1 MTKTYVLPRL
11 CLCLCL
17 LWPAACTRLEETP
30 RRDELVVAMRNT
42 PAFVQETG
50 EGAGEGGRM
59 AALSGAVA
67 ATDAGTKAIEFG
79 EVGFERELV
88 EQFANTLGL
97 NLRVILVRSQ
107 GEMLTLVR
115 EGKAHMAASAMR
127 FADSN
132 GIRYTAPLRQSP
144 MVLVQS
150 AASINMDTLPK
161 LAGHRIE
168 ALSGS
173 LQVPVLLRLA
183 SQAGRESRTAADV
196 PLKPAAQR
204 LAPVPASVTV
214 MQPAFQLSVQQGL
227 NEIELLG
234 RVSERRSELAATDRL
249 HYDIATG
256 YFPDLQIAQE
266 LDHQVG
272 FAWAFPAAGDARLF
286 DRAQQFI
293 KQVRQDGTVA
303 RLNDRYF
310 GHTRRLDAQ
319 SVSRFM
325 LHIGKTLP
333 AFRTEF
339 VNAQEITGIDW
350 RLIAALAYQ
359 ESQWDP
365 LATSPTNVRGIM
377 MLTEDTADHLK
388 VTNRLDARQSIRAG
402 ARYLADIIDNLPPE
416 IPQPDRTWMAIAAYN
431 LGQGHMNG
439 ARVIARSLK
448 RDANSWFEMKAVL
461 PLLMREEYY
470 RRLKSGRARGGEAVI
485 LVENVRKFYDI
496 LQRFEE
502 PHPTALRLWPT
513 AITMAQATMRPLAD
527 KQSAN
532 MAVAGLAGMSAN
544 MSSAN

>member
-1 MTKTYVLPRL
+1 MTKPYSSLRL
-11 CLCLCL
+11 LICLCL
-17 LWPAACTRLEETP
+17 LWPAACTRLEETLP
-30 RRDELVVAMRNT
+30 RDELVVAMRNT

-50 EGAGEGGRM
+50 DVVELDPLALLEAEVDASNS
-59 AALSGAVA
+59 AAV
-67 ATDAGTKAIEFG
+67 D

-88 EQFANTLGL
+88 EQFAASLGL
-97 NLRVILVRSQ
+97 NLRVIMVRNQ
-107 GEMLTLVR
+107 GEMLTLLR
-115 EGKAHMAASAMR
+115 QGKAHMAASAMR

-132 GIRYTAPLRQSP
+132 GIRYTAPLRQSQ

-150 AASINMDTLPK
+150 AAGINLDTLPK
-161 LAGHRIE
+161 LSGRRIE

-183 SQAGRESRTAADV
+183 SQVAVPARTRQAVA
-196 PLKPAAQR
+196 LKPATAQP
-204 LAPVPASVTV
+204 LQTSAPEAAG
-214 MQPAFQLSVQQGL
+214 QAAFQLSIQQGL

-266 LDHQVG
+266 LDQQVG
-272 FAWAFPAAGDARLF
+272 FAWAFPSAGDPQLF
-286 DRAQQFI
+286 ARAQQFI
-293 KQVRQDGTVA
+293 KKVRQDGTVA

-325 LHIGKTLP
+325 QHIGKTLP
-333 AFRTEF
+333 QFRSEF
-339 VNAQEITGIDW
+339 VSAQEITGIDW

-359 ESQWDP
+359 ESLWDP

-377 MLTEDTADHLK
+377 MLTEETADRLK

-402 ARYLADIIDNLPPE
+402 AKYLADIIDSLPAE

-439 ARVIARSLK
+439 ARAIAKSLK

-502 PHPTALRLWPT
+502 PHPKALRLLPNAVMT
-513 AITMAQATMRPLAD
+513 VQLPPAGVQAGLPAAD
-527 KQSAN
+527 KADSMARAEIAGVVAAN
-532 MAVAGLAGMSAN
+532 
-544 MSSAN
+544 

>member
-1 MTKTYVLPRL
+1 
-11 CLCLCL
+11 
-17 LWPAACTRLEETP
+17 
-30 RRDELVVAMRNT
+30 MRNT

-50 EGAGEGGRM
+50 EVAEVEERLT
-59 AALSGAVA
+59 ALSETVA
-67 ATDAGTKAIEFG
+67 AAAVTGKRAGFG
-79 EVGFERELV
+79 DVGDVGDVGFERELV
-88 EQFANTLGL
+88 EQFASSLGL

-183 SQAGRESRTAADV
+183 SQGGQVAKTTLHAS
-196 PLKPAAQR
+196 LKPVAQP
-204 LAPVPASVTV
+204 LAPATAPAPATA
-214 MQPAFQLSVQQGL
+214 MQPAFHLSVQQGL

-266 LDHQVG
+266 LDQQVG
-272 FAWAFPAAGDARLF
+272 FAWAFPATGDARLF
-286 DRAQQFI
+286 TKAQQFI

-325 LHIGKTLP
+325 LHIGQTLP

-339 VNAQEITGIDW
+339 VSAQEITGIDW

-402 ARYLADIIDNLPPE
+402 ARYLADIIDSLPPE

-431 LGQGHMNG
+431 IGQGHMNG
-439 ARVIARSLK
+439 ARAIARSLK
-448 RDANSWFEMKAVL
+448 RDANSWFEMKSVL

-485 LVENVRKFYDI
+485 MVENVRKFYDI

-502 PHPTALRLWPT
+502 PHPKALRLWPT
-513 AITMAQATMRPLAD
+513 TITMAQAAVRPLVS
-527 KQSAN
+527 KHSTN
-532 MAVAGLAGMSAN
+532 MAAADLVAVSVNA
-544 MSSAN
+544 SSAN